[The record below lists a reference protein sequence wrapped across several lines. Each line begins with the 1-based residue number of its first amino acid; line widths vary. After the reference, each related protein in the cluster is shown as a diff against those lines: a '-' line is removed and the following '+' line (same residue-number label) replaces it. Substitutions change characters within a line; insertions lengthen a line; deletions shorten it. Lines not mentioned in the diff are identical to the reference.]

1 MLASRWCVR
10 RALYGEDALWLLC
23 CFLMRLGW
31 TLVRHIAE
39 ISRNDCGDSD
49 LLIRTSVGGTHL
61 VQ

>member
-10 RALYGEDALWLLC
+10 RALYGEDALLC

-31 TLVRHIAE
+31 TLGRHVAE
-39 ISRNDCGDSD
+39 ISRDDCGHSG
-49 LLIRTSVGGTHL
+49 LLICTSVGGTHL